1 MIRLG
6 LIGGGRWGRNYI
18 AAAEHAG
25 NCEIVAAASSS
36 DLPVLNMFASREWR
50 RMLDERIDAFVVAAP
65 PALREEMCV
74 AVLKSGRPLMVEKPM
89 ALKLASAIRIAKAAE
104 RARLPLLV
112 NHQHLFSHAYEAIRY
127 QVEAWSEAIV
137 VTMGGGA
144 GPIRDYSALWDYGA
158 HDVAMF
164 LGLAPNR
171 RAEVILGKREQ
182 VLGQKGALFRLQL
195 VAGNRTGFI
204 RVWNDGQEKVRRL
217 TVIGNFECADR
228 WIYDDNDPAGRL
240 HHHGQAVE
248 VAYEPP
254 LTRSLRAF
262 AEAVANKGT
271 DDWRFDPYF
280 GVEVTRILAQAEA
293 LTEASHGSEK

>member
-36 DLPVLNMFASREWR
+36 ELPVLNMFASREWR
-50 RMLDERIDAFVVAAP
+50 RMLDERIDAFIVAAP
-65 PALREEMCV
+65 PAFREEMGV

-104 RARLPLLV
+104 RAHLPLLV
-112 NHQHLFSHAYEAIRY
+112 NHQHLFSHAYEAIAY
-127 QVEAWSEAIV
+127 QVDSWNEGIV
-137 VTMGGGA
+137 VTMGGGP
-144 GPIRDYSALWDYGA
+144 GPVREYSALWDYGP

-171 RAEVILGKREQ
+171 RAEVIGAKRE
-182 VLGQKGALFRLQL
+182 KGLYRLQL
-195 VAGNRTGFI
+195 VAGNRTGFV

-217 TVIGNFECADR
+217 TVIGNFERADR
-228 WIYDDNDPAGRL
+228 WIYDDLDPSGRL

-248 VAYEPP
+248 LPYEPP
-254 LTRSLRAF
+254 LTRAVRAF
-262 AEAVANKGT
+262 ADAVAGGGT
-271 DDWRFDPYF
+271 SDWRFDPYF

-293 LTEASHGSEK
+293 LLEASNGSTK